1 MGSCVFWW
9 LEKIAL
15 SYDLKTCSPPQLF
28 GQDFVV
34 NCATYTRV
42 HTVIDVLRI
51 IAIIVIVVLKCYN
64 TVVVVRRASWL
75 SVELQSVSFLMKT
88 ARQGQ

>member
-1 MGSCVFWW
+1 M
-9 LEKIAL
+9 
-15 SYDLKTCSPPQLF
+15 
-28 GQDFVV
+28 
-34 NCATYTRV
+34 NCAIYTRV

-64 TVVVVRRASWL
+64 TLVVVRRASWL